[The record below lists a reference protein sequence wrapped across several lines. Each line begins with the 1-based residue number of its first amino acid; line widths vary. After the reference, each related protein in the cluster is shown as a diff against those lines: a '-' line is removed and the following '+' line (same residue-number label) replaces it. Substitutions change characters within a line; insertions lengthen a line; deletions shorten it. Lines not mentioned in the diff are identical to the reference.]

1 MIYIILFSST
11 ARCILPK
18 HRVVLHLPIIL
29 VFMFLP
35 WTDFFL
41 SLWCQPPFLCWWY
54 SYICLWFLTAFLF
67 LCLAGIKSLM
77 FQNHIQLKVC
87 KTEFLVMNSLKPETT
102 QLSLSLFFAF
112 ADLQFHFKQVSSGL
126 SLIYNCFSWSH
137 MYGNMSFIMETL
149 IECRCFSPLLMQEA
163 FQSWFISFRLNYW
176 ETWPSWSLAIST
188 AKIVLT
194 WLLCF
199 WHSQYIIALPAH

>member
-102 QLSLSLFFAF
+102 QLSLSLCFLPLLTSNFTSNRYPVGYLWF
-112 ADLQFHFKQVSSGL
+112 IIVFPDL
-126 SLIYNCFSWSH
+126 IC
-137 MYGNMSFIMETL
+137 MET
-149 IECRCFSPLLMQEA
+149 CLL
-163 FQSWFISFRLNYW
+163 SWKPW
-176 ETWPSWSLAIST
+176 
-188 AKIVLT
+188 
-194 WLLCF
+194 
-199 WHSQYIIALPAH
+199 